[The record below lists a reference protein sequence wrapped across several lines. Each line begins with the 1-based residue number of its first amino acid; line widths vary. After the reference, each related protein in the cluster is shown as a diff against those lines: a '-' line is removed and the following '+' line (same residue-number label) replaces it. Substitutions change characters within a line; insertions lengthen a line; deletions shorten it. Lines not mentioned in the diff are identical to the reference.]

1 MFLREKKNMF
11 EIIEEKEVIKKNVET
26 AETDIKDHI
35 EKKIEELEKKIKDLE
50 TRLEEIEWRFE

>member
-1 MFLREKKNMF
+1 MF
-11 EIIEEKEVIKKNVET
+11 EIIEEKEVIKKNDET
-26 AETDIKDHI
+26 TETDIKDPI

>member
-1 MFLREKKNMF
+1 MF
-11 EIIEEKEVIKKNVET
+11 EIIEEKEVIKKNDET
-26 AETDIKDHI
+26 AETVIKDSI